1 MTAIQINNLSY
12 QYPTSDFKLSINQLN
27 MTENLVAIAGQNG
40 AGKSTLFK
48 LLTGLV
54 QLQAGEI
61 QINQHDLAGLTP
73 EDRLKTIGIVF
84 QDPSSQLFNATVQ
97 QEVAWSLS
105 QTGTDAAVVAEK
117 VDQVLTTV
125 GLIDSKDKNP
135 FDLSMP
141 EKKLLSIATVLAVD
155 PQIYLFDEPMISLD
169 WPSQQLV
176 TRIMQQLAHEDH
188 QVITITHDMD
198 WLAATFSKVYV
209 LTEGKVSFEGTPEAF
224 FGESG
229 LAQETGLLT
238 PRIMTIAQEVLGD
251 SRVYLTPED
260 YWEKK
265 HTS

>member
-1 MTAIQINNLSY
+1 MTAIQINGLHY
-12 QYPTSDFKLSINQLN
+12 QYPTSDFKLAIDQLS

-54 QLQAGEI
+54 HPQAGEI
-61 QINQHDLAGLTP
+61 QINHHNLASLTP
-73 EDRLKTIGIVF
+73 EERLKTIGIVF
-84 QDPSSQLFNATVQ
+84 QDPSAQLFNATVAK
-97 QEVAWSLS
+97 EVAWSLA
-105 QTGTDAAVVAEK
+105 QTGTDATTIADK
-117 VDQVLTTV
+117 VDQVLSMV
-125 GLIDSKDKNP
+125 GLTDMKDKNP

-176 TRIMQQLAHEDH
+176 TRIMQQLAQENH
-188 QVITITHDMD
+188 QVIAITHDMD
-198 WLAATFSKVYV
+198 WLAATFAKVYA
-209 LTEGKVSFEGTPEAF
+209 LTDGKVSFEGTPEVL
-224 FGESG
+224 FGEAD
-229 LAQETGLLT
+229 LAKETGLLP
-238 PRIMTIAQEVLGD
+238 PRIMTIAKEVLGD

-260 YWEKK
+260 YWEKH